1 MKIILAPDSF
11 KGSLTQEEVTE
22 ILREAVYRHFP
33 DAEVSALP
41 LGDGGEGTLDI
52 LMKKLGGEL
61 VSRTVQGPSGRRVE
75 AVYGIPA
82 PGTAVIEM
90 ARASG
95 LTLLA
100 RDERNPLKTSTF
112 GTGELI
118 KDALERGCRRIFL
131 TIGGSATNDGGIGLA
146 SALGIRF
153 LGAKGKDVPA
163 NGTGIR
169 DVVSVDLSGMLPAV
183 REAEFNI
190 LCDVDNPLLGEN
202 GASAIYGPQKG
213 ATPEMIR
220 LLDAGLKNYADA
232 LTQAC
237 GKDFRD
243 LPGSGAAGGISLPLL
258 SFANARL
265 LSGTEAV
272 LELTGFPEMLEDTD
286 LVITGEGRLDG
297 QSIRGK
303 VLSGVGKACKKAG
316 VPCIA
321 VCGARGDQAER
332 IHDVGVD
339 AVLFTV
345 DRIMTAEEIGPRAKE
360 TLANAAEELMRL
372 LQVGGKVMAGR

>member
-75 AVYGIPA
+75 AVYGIPT

-237 GKDFRD
+237 GISAICRAAAPPAASPCRSSLSRTRGFCPAPKRYWSSPVFRKCWKI
-243 LPGSGAAGGISLPLL
+243 PTS
-258 SFANARL
+258 
-265 LSGTEAV
+265 
-272 LELTGFPEMLEDTD
+272 
-286 LVITGEGRLDG
+286 
-297 QSIRGK
+297 
-303 VLSGVGKACKKAG
+303 
-316 VPCIA
+316 
-321 VCGARGDQAER
+321 
-332 IHDVGVD
+332 
-339 AVLFTV
+339 
-345 DRIMTAEEIGPRAKE
+345 
-360 TLANAAEELMRL
+360 
-372 LQVGGKVMAGR
+372 